1 MNISYNKDVG
11 GIIID
16 NLLQYLTWRG
26 DISFK
31 ERAFNEID
39 ALACAMIGYIE
50 WDHIVDQTSVTLHE
64 ACLKN
69 KQIHS
74 HQELLETYA
83 YSPSLVDF
91 IKIIPQVSRYQD
103 VKLKKYIS
111 VLDED
116 KGSQFAAITIE
127 LPDNKLF
134 ISFRGTDRTI
144 LGWKEDFEMAFLDMI
159 PSQQMAV
166 DYLKH
171 AYDDVIEEKRIL
183 GFKYSQKVAQLYIGG
198 HSKGG
203 FNILNFLKGSVSGS
217 IDAKGSAEIS
227 KLFDTTIKNTLLTD
241 YIKKACKDELV
252 KKFSESGVYAPLD
265 SITLYRMYSSYLTV
279 VPKEQIPIDM
289 EKLNN
294 AVLGERGYYAM
305 LLKSEKIP
313 KSVLR
318 FNIDAF
324 KNSYHLAD
332 LSKMDLT
339 YYAVKVGTCKKSEL
353 SIEKEFE
360 FQNEPKSVTAEEI
373 LGDKVIEKD
382 DSLDVYD
389 VVLAGVQ

>member
-203 FNILNFLKGSVSGS
+203 NLAMYAAICCNEMKEHIQHVYSFDGPGFKEEFYSQHDYQSIMSRITNYVPISSLIGRLMIHKENYIIFNGYDKGLQQHDAFYWKIQTDHFDYVSHFDEESEKTMSYINDVLLSKTDEEKKNFISLIFQILSDIKISHITDFNEISMIQMVKGLKELSSMSIEDSKIFFEFLK
-217 IDAKGSAEIS
+217 
-227 KLFDTTIKNTLLTD
+227 
-241 YIKKACKDELV
+241 LV
-252 KKFSESGVYAPLD
+252 
-265 SITLYRMYSSYLTV
+265 YL
-279 VPKEQIPIDM
+279 QI
-289 EKLNN
+289 
-294 AVLGERGYYAM
+294 
-305 LLKSEKIP
+305 
-313 KSVLR
+313 KSVY
-318 FNIDAF
+318 F
-324 KNSYHLAD
+324 
-332 LSKMDLT
+332 T
-339 YYAVKVGTCKKSEL
+339 KKKEL
-353 SIEKEFE
+353 
-360 FQNEPKSVTAEEI
+360 
-373 LGDKVIEKD
+373 
-382 DSLDVYD
+382 
-389 VVLAGVQ
+389 